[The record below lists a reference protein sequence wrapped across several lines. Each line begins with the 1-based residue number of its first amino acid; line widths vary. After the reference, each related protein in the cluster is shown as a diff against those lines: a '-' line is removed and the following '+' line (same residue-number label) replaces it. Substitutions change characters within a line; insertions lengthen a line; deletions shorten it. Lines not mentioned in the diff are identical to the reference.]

1 MMRPWAIFLGFLL
14 LVGLSSGALAASKK
28 AADLRQAQGLTP
40 FTPPAKFLAGNFVA
54 EEMNPVFIFGTVKD
68 FVASRKCATT
78 WLIDN
83 DAKERADMVKEYTLY
98 LEEDCPDKVV
108 YYVFMDQSNLT
119 PQQWFEW
126 RRRFHGKSKTDP
138 EYGATKAKMEHA
150 LKDGCGVGGELRF
163 LEKDGELLN
172 KSPEKYLRADLRFAP
187 IYDLNQQKKISK

>member
-1 MMRPWAIFLGFLL
+1 MRPWPIVLGLL
-14 LVGLSSGALAASKK
+14 LLAGLSFGALAAGKK

-40 FTPPAKFLAGNFVA
+40 FIPPAKFLAGNFVA

-68 FVASRKCATT
+68 FAASRKCATA

-83 DAKERADMVKEYTLY
+83 DAKERADKAREYTLY

-119 PQQWFEW
+119 PQQWIEW
-126 RRRFHGKSKTDP
+126 RRRFHKSKTDP
-138 EYGATKAKMEHA
+138 QYGATKAKLEHA
-150 LKDGCGVGGELRF
+150 LQDGYGVSGELRF
-163 LEKDGELLN
+163 LQKDGELMN
-172 KSPEKYLRADLRFAP
+172 KSPEEYLRADLQFVP